1 MPSADGNVPGGIWPA
16 SISMP
21 GRISVAKGTRAGP
34 RATTPRHRPKLKPP
48 GLIVNWLKGDP
59 AETRANSWLEW
70 DGKDWNLD
78 AVLMGAPFDGASTV
92 RSGSRHAPDA
102 VRCALSRYTTYSTT
116 ESAALDQFRV
126 ADIGDV
132 VTIVTDMETTFR
144 NISDTT
150 RFLAER
156 GIRLAIIGGDNSIS
170 YPTVRGLCE
179 GLPRKRIALIHF
191 DAHHDLRESHYGA
204 LSSGVPYRLLL
215 ERHPNQVLGRYMT
228 QIGIADFCNNPVH
241 HAYAKAHGIAVISN
255 TQVWRRGL
263 DYAVDVALDRAKKAD
278 ALYIT
283 LDVDGVDQSAA
294 PGTAAPNPFGLD
306 GSAVIA
312 ALRKIASHRSCLGA
326 EITELSP
333 PADVNGLTAN
343 WAAAA
348 IMHFFYGLARQHPR

>member
-1 MPSADGNVPGGIWPA
+1 M
-16 SISMP
+16 
-21 GRISVAKGTRAGP
+21 AKGGRAAP
-34 RATTPRHRPKLKPP
+34 RATTPPGQPKLKPP

-70 DGKDWNLD
+70 DGKTWDLD
-78 AVLMGAPFDGASTV
+78 AVMLGAPFDGAGTV

-102 VRCALSRYTTYSTT
+102 VRCALPRYTTYNTSDGI
-116 ESAALDQFRV
+116 AMDRFRV
-126 ADIGDV
+126 ADVGDV

-150 RFLAER
+150 RFLAGR
-156 GIRLAIIGGDNSIS
+156 GIRPAVIGGDNSIS

-179 GLPRKRIALIHF
+179 GLPGKRIALIHF

-215 ERHPNQVLGRYMT
+215 ERHPNQIQGRHMT

-241 HAYAKAHGIAVISN
+241 HAYAKTHGITVISN
-255 TQVWRRGL
+255 TQVWRRGINH
-263 DYAVDVALDRAKKAD
+263 AIDVALDRARKAD
-278 ALYIT
+278 AVYVT

-294 PGTAAPNPFGLD
+294 PGTAAPNALGLD
-306 GSAVIA
+306 GHAVIA
-312 ALRKIASHRSCLGA
+312 ALLEIASHRSCIGM

-333 PADVNGLTAN
+333 PADLNGITAN

-348 IMHFFYGLARQHPR
+348 IMHFFYGLARQKPR

>member
-1 MPSADGNVPGGIWPA
+1 
-16 SISMP
+16 
-21 GRISVAKGTRAGP
+21 VAKRAKAAR
-34 RATTPRHRPKLKPP
+34 RATSPRHQPKLNPP

-70 DGKDWNLD
+70 DGKSWDLD
-78 AVLMGAPFDGASTV
+78 VALLGAPFDGAGTV

-102 VRCALSRYTTYSTT
+102 VRCALPRYTTYSTT
-116 ESAALDQFRV
+116 DGVAMDRLRV

-179 GLPRKRIALIHF
+179 GLPGQRIALIHI

-215 ERHPNQVLGRYMT
+215 ERHPNQIPGRYMT
-228 QIGIADFCNNPVH
+228 QIGISDFRNNPVH
-241 HAYAKAHGIAVISN
+241 HDYARTRGITVISN
-255 TQVWRRGL
+255 TEVWRRGIGH
-263 DYAVDVALDRAKKAD
+263 AIDVALDRAKKAD
-278 ALYIT
+278 SIYVT
-283 LDVDGVDQSAA
+283 LDVDGVDQSTA

-306 GSAVIA
+306 GRAVIA
-312 ALRKIASHRSCLGA
+312 ALQEIASQRSCIGM

-333 PADVNGLTAN
+333 PADLNGMTAN

-348 IMHFFYGLARQHPR
+348 IMHFFYGLAQQKTRWKTHGQRTGEPRAYGSQA